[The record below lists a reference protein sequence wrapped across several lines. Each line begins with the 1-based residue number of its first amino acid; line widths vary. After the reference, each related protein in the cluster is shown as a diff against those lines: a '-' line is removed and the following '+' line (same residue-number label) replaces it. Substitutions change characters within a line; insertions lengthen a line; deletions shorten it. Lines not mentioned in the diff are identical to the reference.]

1 MAMEITDT
9 PPNKFAAPTISPSE
23 PLNWI
28 AHGWRD
34 FTENP
39 MTSLLAGFIVFVL
52 SAVIVAGLYFWR
64 LDYFLLPALS
74 AFVIA
79 GPLFATGL
87 YLKSKNLQQGQSTT
101 FAQMVFIKPK
111 SGGQVVF
118 VGVLLSLLALLWLR
132 SAVLIYAVFF
142 GLRPFPGGEQIIPM
156 LFTTPT
162 GWFMLATGT
171 LVGALFAAFAFAIS
185 VFSIPMLLDRK
196 TDAFTAMGKSMATA
210 WKNKAAMLLW
220 GALVTFFIGIGFAT
234 FFVGLIITYP
244 VVAHA
249 SWRAYAS
256 TFGSE

>member
-1 MAMEITDT
+1 MTLEATETL
-9 PPNKFAAPTISPSE
+9 PNKFEAPRINASE
-23 PLNWI
+23 PLKWI
-28 AHGWRD
+28 SLGWQD
-34 FTENP
+34 FTAKP
-39 MTSLLAGFIVFVL
+39 GSSLFAGFIVFML

-87 YLKSKNLQQGQSTT
+87 YLKSKNLQEGKSTS
-101 FAQMVFIKPK
+101 FAQMVFIKPA

-118 VGVLLSLLALLWLR
+118 VGVLLSLLALLWMR

-142 GLRPFPGGEQIIPM
+142 GLRPFPGGDQIIPI

-162 GWFMLATGT
+162 GWFMLGTGT
-171 LVGALFAAFAFAIS
+171 IVGALFASFAFAIS
-185 VFSIPMLLDRK
+185 VFSLPMLLDRK

-210 WKNKAAMLLW
+210 WKNKTAMLLW
-220 GALVTFFIGIGFAT
+220 GALVTLFIGFGFAT
-234 FFVGLIITYP
+234 FFVGLIVTYP
-244 VVAHA
+244 VIAHA

-256 TFGSE
+256 TFGDE